1 MPYRRLVA
9 SLLAVAL
16 CLVANQSLAEQIS
29 GQLHI
34 SLTIL
39 KRCEVSAERDQQAV
53 RVLGNGCEQ
62 AAYQLQD
69 GHGRALPLK
78 PDAGA
83 ASVSTQSV
91 ADAGSTLVVYW

>member
-1 MPYRRLVA
+1 MGNGFGHLLLMRHRRHEDQIFN
-9 SLLAVAL
+9 LLRMFFCV
-16 CLVANQSLAEQIS
+16 
-29 GQLHI
+29 
-34 SLTIL
+34 

-69 GHGRALPLK
+69 GRGRALPLK
-78 PDAGA
+78 PDAAA
-83 ASVSTQSV
+83 ASLSTQSV